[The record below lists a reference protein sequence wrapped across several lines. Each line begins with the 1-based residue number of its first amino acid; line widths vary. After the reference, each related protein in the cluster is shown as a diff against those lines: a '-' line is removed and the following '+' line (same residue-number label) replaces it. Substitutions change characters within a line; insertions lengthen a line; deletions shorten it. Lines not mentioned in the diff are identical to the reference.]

1 MDSKERLELTV
12 LSAAYHAG
20 ADGIKQLMRV
30 PLHYFSN
37 PTYRRVAEKLIDGQP
52 LGGESLLLRDIAIVQ
67 GLPPLEQAVNDLL
80 LEGYLR
86 EVEHHAS
93 RVQQACVRRDLGQVS
108 DLITSFPTEPFST
121 GEEYTISM
129 LLDDLNEPQYT
140 VDLPPELAGL
150 QKIWG
155 PLYPGGVY
163 VVAAPEGVGKSAFA
177 EQLALHAA
185 KSGYPVVDFTLEL
198 AAQVRVLR
206 YLQHLGGADVGPQAY
221 FQKTVNREKLSKLKN
236 DLANLPLYIV
246 SGTDDIHSIIG
257 TAERFTESQ
266 GAKVFVLDFVQ
277 SLVGGEN
284 TDQYTLITN
293 AMKQIFRFARDTGT
307 VWLVLSQMN
316 REGVRRALYGDQSG
330 QPVPPDNTAI
340 EGSSKVP
347 QYAWVVSFILPK
359 SPHQREIWTTKN
371 RIGGLTTHVTANYI
385 GEYLTFHA

>member
-20 ADGIKQLMRV
+20 PDGVKQLMRV

-37 PTYRRVAEKLIDGQP
+37 PTYRRIAEKLIDDQP

-86 EVEHHAS
+86 EVEHHAT

-129 LLDDLNEPQYT
+129 LLDNLNEPQYT

-177 EQLALHAA
+177 EQIALHAA

-221 FQKTVNREKLSKLKN
+221 FQKTVNREKLSKLKS

-316 REGVRRALYGDQSG
+316 REGVRRVLYGDQNG

>member
-1 MDSKERLELTV
+1 MDAKERLELTV

-20 ADGIKQLMRV
+20 PEGVKQLLRI
-30 PLHYFSN
+30 PFHYFSN
-37 PTYRRVAEKLIDGQP
+37 PTYRRIAEKLAEGQP
-52 LGGESLLLRDIAIVQ
+52 LGGEALLLRDVAIVQ

-80 LEGYLR
+80 LEGYLH
-86 EVEHHAS
+86 EVERHAAK
-93 RVQQACVRRDLGQVS
+93 VQQACLKRDLGLVS
-108 DLITSFPTEPFST
+108 DLLTSFPTEPFST

-129 LLDDLNEPQYT
+129 LLDDLSEPPYT
-140 VDLPPELAGL
+140 IDLPPELTGL
-150 QKIWG
+150 QKVWG

-177 EQLALHAA
+177 EQIALHAA
-185 KSGYPVVDFTLEL
+185 KNGYPVVDLTLEL

-221 FQKTVNREKLSKLKN
+221 FQKTVNQEKLKALREE
-236 DLANLPLYIV
+236 LAELPLFIV
-246 SGTDDIHSIIG
+246 SGTDDIHSIMG
-257 TAERFTESQ
+257 TAERFVEHKE
-266 GAKVFVLDFVQ
+266 AKLFVVDFVQ

-284 TDQYTLITN
+284 TDLYTLITN

-307 VWLVLSQMN
+307 IWLVLSQMN
-316 REGVRRALYGDQSG
+316 REGVRRALYGSDNG
-330 QPVPPDNTAI
+330 QPLPPDNTAI

-359 SPHQREIWTTKN
+359 SSHQREIWTTKN

-385 GEYLTFHA
+385 GEYLTFHV